1 MTYFKVEVE
10 GMFEQQTQLKELGL
24 SLVLRANVIV
34 LPRGGFIR
42 SLALESKVACFP
54 RVLCFRFSQRHNL
67 CSVLA
72 VFARVFLSICHFSVA
87 LNKQLNPL
95 NNQGHPF
102 IGSSV

>member
-1 MTYFKVEVE
+1 
-10 GMFEQQTQLKELGL
+10 MFEQQTQLKELGL

-42 SLALESKVACFP
+42 SLARESKVACFP

-72 VFARVFLSICHFSVA
+72 VFARVFLIYLPLLSCT
-87 LNKQLNPL
+87 KQAAK
-95 NNQGHPF
+95 PF
-102 IGSSV
+102 KLSGTSFHRI